1 MRTHRIKN
9 NHLQKQKEI
18 LAAKRQRITMQAK
31 VRQMILDDEQKAKE
45 LDNKSQICKAK
56 TPTTCSRTLSTY

>member
-1 MRTHRIKN
+1 
-9 NHLQKQKEI
+9 
-18 LAAKRQRITMQAK
+18 MQAK